1 MEGFI
6 AFIIVIIAIV
16 AVFFIANFI
25 ANLDEEKIFEIS
37 HNLRGFGGDGTYE
50 GKDIHRLIVG
60 ENILPLGIGLTES
73 PAADVE
79 GVAVKMQ
86 GLENKTMASAPKEES
101 QNLGEKVEG
110 EDETVEDVKI
120 EASTPKTTENAEKT
134 KDSVKNIEQMKIVS
148 DSDITNERLKDG
160 TITSE
165 VLASWSRELVSEKLR
180 EASNEYT
187 ENKEKSEKALSD
199 AQATYDQLVKE
210 SKATQEELAKTQE
223 TLKETAGTLA
233 AILHSEKV
241 TERLNVIAAKFDLS
255 EDQEKAISSKIAD
268 ISTEDDEAFAKY
280 VEDLKL
286 FIGEKKVEKPETVK
300 ASAETVKD
308 AVDNGVVDNTSIA
321 SSSTDSTPKYTEFKL
336 GENVFIK

>member
-1 MEGFI
+1 M
-6 AFIIVIIAIV
+6 
-16 AVFFIANFI
+16 
-25 ANLDEEKIFEIS
+25 
-37 HNLRGFGGDGTYE
+37 
-50 GKDIHRLIVG
+50 IVG

-86 GLENKTMASAPKEES
+86 GLENRTMASTPGPEKEEI
-101 QNLGEKVEG
+101 QNLGEKVED
-110 EDETVEDVKI
+110 EDETIEDVKV
-120 EASTPKTTENAEKT
+120 EASTLKTKENAEKT
-134 KDSVKNIEQMKIVS
+134 KKCVKIIEQMKIQS
-148 DSDITNERLKDG
+148 ESDITNERLKDG

-165 VLASWSRELVSEKLR
+165 ILAGWSRELVSVKLR
-180 EASNEYT
+180 KASDEYT
-187 ENKEKSEKALSD
+187 EEKEKSEKALSD
-199 AQATYDQLVKE
+199 AQATYDQLVTE

-223 TLKETAGTLA
+223 TLTKTADTLA

-241 TERLNVIAAKFDLS
+241 TERLNAVATKFDLS
-255 EDQEKAISSKIAD
+255 DDQEKAISTKIAE

-308 AVDNGVVDNTSIA
+308 AVDNGVVEKTSIA
-321 SSSTDSTPKYTEFKL
+321 SSSTDSKPKYVEFKL